1 MRKAALLAIPLFLSG
16 CSGLGKFV
24 QDTATL
30 PGDNPNIP
38 EGQSENL
45 EKVKGHTYV
54 AMPILPENG
63 NIWPGAPQPLPTLR
77 DVVASPNGLRDA
89 LSDTNSYFGSM
100 TKGLDA
106 GGSQLG
112 DGGSLAIGEHD
123 GIVNGVRS
131 TQRPSL
137 LPLLRIM
144 LINLFHLHAVA
155 RSSSLMAMVRA
166 HRLTLT
172 VQCGL
177 SRINPLPIKHYGL

>member
-137 LPLLRIM
+137 SSSVEDNAHKFISP
-144 LINLFHLHAVA
+144 A
-155 RSSSLMAMVRA
+155 RSGTIVIPNGDGTSTQIDPDGTVR
-166 HRLTLT
+166 
-172 VQCGL
+172 V
-177 SRINPLPIKHYGL
+177 IKDKPATH

>member
-1 MRKAALLAIPLFLSG
+1 MMRKAALLAIPLFLSG

-137 LPLLRIM
+137 SSSVEDNAHKFISP
-144 LINLFHLHAVA
+144 A
-155 RSSSLMAMVRA
+155 RSGTIVIPNGDGTSTQIDPDGTVR
-166 HRLTLT
+166 
-172 VQCGL
+172 V
-177 SRINPLPIKHYGL
+177 IKDKPANH